1 MRFASTQTKTDK
13 FCLSVF
19 YSSRKAWCAISPSQ
33 IVILFSLLFAK
44 PNAVKNPKAACPIVI
59 LFSLLFGEAKRS
71 EESQTKRDFSF
82 RIRSIQNDKA
92 FQLSFFIMLSPVAAL
107 WYKT

>member
-1 MRFASTQTKTDK
+1 MSYIKSKNEICFHANKNRQVMLVGF
-13 FCLSVF
+13 
-19 YSSRKAWCAISPSQ
+19 
-33 IVILFSLLFAK
+33 LFK
-44 PNAVKNPKAACPIVI
+44 PNGLVCNFACPIVI

-82 RIRSIQNDKA
+82 RICFIQNDKA

>member
-33 IVILFSLLFAK
+33 IVILFSLLF
-44 PNAVKNPKAACPIVI
+44 
-59 LFSLLFGEAKRS
+59 GEAKRS
-71 EESQTKRDFSF
+71 EESQSRLPHCHSERSEESQTKRDSSF
-82 RIRSIQNDKA
+82 RICFIQNDKA
-92 FQLSFFIMLSPVAAL
+92 FQLSFFIILSPVAAL